1 MDVDHHRD
9 RVVER
14 VVDCAAVAFE
24 KEPHEPRAKWFSS
37 EAWALRGAR
46 CCALKVVE
54 ESHKTINNLIKDAF
68 FKAWLRGCT
77 PGKPFNPYKWFAQL
91 DVECAAVVMHR
102 AIAELCLKRSAANY
116 QHILRLARKS
126 YLESQEK
133 EAHRA
138 IEAGESR
145 RLFAIVRDLRPK
157 QKRRLLGQEAEV
169 AAALCK
175 PLRGSGYQQR
185 EGPAVARQG
194 GLAADQG

>member
-14 VVDCAAVAFE
+14 VVDCAAIAFE
-24 KEPHEPRAKWFSS
+24 KKPHEPGAKWFSS
-37 EAWALRGAR
+37 EAWALGGAR
-46 CCALKVVE
+46 CCALKVVK

-77 PGKPFNPYKWFAQL
+77 PGKPFTPYAWFAQL
-91 DVECAAVVMHR
+91 DVECAALVMHR
-102 AIAELCLKRSAANY
+102 AIAELVSKRSAANY

-126 YLESQEK
+126 YLESKEK

-145 RLFAIVRDLRPK
+145 RLFENCQRP
-157 QKRRLLGQEAEV
+157 QAEAEETPPWARGRGGSSTLQTSSRERLPAKRRPG
-169 AAALCK
+169 CRK
-175 PLRGSGYQQR
+175 TRWSCC
-185 EGPAVARQG
+185 
-194 GLAADQG
+194 